1 MSAHTQG
8 SPWVD
13 GGLTGVE
20 VITGGPLRLIMSGGF
35 VVAFLP
41 CWLDDEAN
49 AEEARANSRLIAAAP
64 DMLAALQAL
73 SDALPSDEYMRAQG
87 QIPGPGLVAMRAAIA
102 KATGAAS

>member
-41 CWLDDEAN
+41 CWLDDEA
-49 AEEARANSRLIAAAP
+49 EEARANARLIASAP
-64 DMLAALQAL
+64 ELLEAL
-73 SDALPSDEYMRAQG
+73 SRLLSAVEADD
-87 QIPGPGLVAMRAAIA
+87 IGPGHIEDARAAIA
-102 KATGAAS
+102 RARGEGG